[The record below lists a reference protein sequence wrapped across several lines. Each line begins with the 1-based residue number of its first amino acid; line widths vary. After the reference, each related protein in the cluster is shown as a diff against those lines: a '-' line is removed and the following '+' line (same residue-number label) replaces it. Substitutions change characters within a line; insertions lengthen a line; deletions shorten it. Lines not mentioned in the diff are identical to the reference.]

1 LGLLRHCPFQGEETV
16 ASKPIYISDL
26 FDHGSIDATPVKA
39 LKSEGII
46 IRDDDE
52 ELFHEEGSNG
62 SN

>member
-1 LGLLRHCPFQGEETV
+1 V